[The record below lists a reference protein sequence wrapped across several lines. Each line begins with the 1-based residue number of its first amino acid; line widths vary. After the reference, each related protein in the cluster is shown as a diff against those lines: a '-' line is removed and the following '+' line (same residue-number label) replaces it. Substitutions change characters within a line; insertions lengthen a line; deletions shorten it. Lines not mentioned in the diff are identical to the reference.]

1 MQKHPLWAHS
11 QWSIVGHGFHEQ
23 VFAWW
28 TKPKHR
34 WSSFYLILQTKTS
47 LQVHLLMIWS
57 GLLLQTSRTRS
68 LECLVTPRF
77 LQLWRSTTGALILF
91 PHHVANLRLS
101 KLHLASSSLTW
112 SMYQTKLV
120 QSNKIQKK
128 TNHPLNCE
136 YNFQAVNTKH
146 SVFWRYEL
154 YSEFSEYSPP
164 RSDSCYF
171 LGQFSGYTSVKPGS
185 IHYVYMKDW
194 T

>member
-1 MQKHPLWAHS
+1 MLMLMKSAKTSSLSS
-11 QWSIVGHGFHEQ
+11 QPMINSWPWLPWTGFCMMNQAE
-23 VFAWW
+23 
-28 TKPKHR
+28 TY

-68 LECLVTPRF
+68 LECLVTPWF

-120 QSNKIQKK
+120 QSNKI
-128 TNHPLNCE
+128 
-136 YNFQAVNTKH
+136 
-146 SVFWRYEL
+146 
-154 YSEFSEYSPP
+154 
-164 RSDSCYF
+164 
-171 LGQFSGYTSVKPGS
+171 
-185 IHYVYMKDW
+185 
-194 T
+194 